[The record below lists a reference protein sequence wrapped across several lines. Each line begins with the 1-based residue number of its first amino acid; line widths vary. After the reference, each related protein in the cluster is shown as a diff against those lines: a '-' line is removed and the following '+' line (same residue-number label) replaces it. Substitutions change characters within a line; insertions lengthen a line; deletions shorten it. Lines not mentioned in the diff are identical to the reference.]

1 VAFVKEKE
9 STATRVAGWI
19 VGLALGVVFGILGTV
34 VSQSSVSI
42 LGYFDLPYGLIIALA
57 GVTLLL
63 VGLRLVLPSRVGAI
77 LAAVGVVGALGILSQ
92 PSAGGS
98 VLVPANIM
106 GYIWILAPSIIALVV
121 LAWPRLRGK
130 ARQNAEPA
138 EPANEA
144 QG

>member
-1 VAFVKEKE
+1 MKEKE

-19 VGLALGVVFGILGTV
+19 VGLALGIVFGILGTV

-42 LGYFDLPYGLIIALA
+42 LGFFDLPYGLIIALA

-63 VGLRLVLPSRVGAI
+63 VGLRLVLPSRIGAI
-77 LAAVGVVGALGILSQ
+77 LAAVGIVGALGILSQ
-92 PSAGGS
+92 PSGGGS

-106 GYIWILAPSIIALVV
+106 GYVWILAPGIIALVV
-121 LAWPRLRGK
+121 LAWPRLGGK
-130 ARQNAEPA
+130 AGQHAA
-138 EPANEA
+138 IVEPANEA